1 MHQESAETLS
11 TVVDTQQKVIE
22 VFNKMQVHAKDIKFS
37 EASVRIEKLK
47 NLKKS
52 LLHYQD
58 EIRQAMYNEFK
69 KPFLETDISEILPVT
84 SHIDFVVK
92 NLAEWMRPEHK
103 KTPIE
108 LLGSY
113 SYIVYEPKGVVL
125 ILAPWNYA
133 FNLIFDPLVSAI
145 AAGNCAI
152 IKPSE
157 YTPYAAKVVQKI
169 VAEIFDPNEI
179 SVLEGDAKFAS
190 SLSLMPF
197 DHIFFTGSPA
207 VGKKVMKAA
216 AENLVSI
223 TLELGG
229 KSPAIVHSDADIAN
243 TAAGLVFGKFLNTGQ
258 TCIAPDYILVQKDV
272 KMKLVDALI
281 SRIKSNYGDDESKL
295 KESKDYGRIVSDKE
309 FLRIENYIND
319 ALERGATLAYGGKMN
334 QLERYIQ
341 PTILADVDFQ
351 ALVMQ
356 EEIFGPV
363 LPIITYNNLEEAFGF
378 IEKLPKPLSCYI
390 FSSSHNV
397 QQKIIANTTAG
408 GTTINDCLLHNF
420 NPHLPFGGVNNS
432 GIGKGRGIYGFHE
445 FSNPRAVL
453 HSRPVVRMSKFL
465 SAPYTNLKYKLVGFI
480 LKYL

>member
-1 MHQESAETLS
+1 MYKESGEIFS
-11 TVVDTQQKVIE
+11 TVVDAQQKAIE
-22 VFNKMQVHAKDIKFS
+22 VFNNMQVHAKTIKHS
-37 EASVRIEKLK
+37 DAAIRIEKLK
-47 NLKKS
+47 TLKKA
-52 LLHYQD
+52 LLHYKD
-58 EIRQAMYNEFK
+58 EIRLAMYNEFK

-84 SHIDFVVK
+84 SHIDYVVK

-113 SYIVYEPKGVVL
+113 SYIVYEPKGLVL
-125 ILAPWNYA
+125 IMAPWNYA
-133 FNLIFDPLVSAI
+133 FNLIFDPLVSAV

-157 YTPYAAKVVQKI
+157 NTPYAAELVKKI
-169 VAEIFDPNEI
+169 VAEIFEPNE
-179 SVLEGDAKFAS
+179 VCVMEGDAKFAS

-258 TCIAPDYILVQKDV
+258 TCIAPDYVLVQKDV
-272 KMKLVDALI
+272 KLKLVEALI
-281 SRIKSNYGDDESKL
+281 SRIKNNYGEDESKL
-295 KESKDYGRIVSDKE
+295 PESRDYGRIISDKE
-309 FLRIENYIND
+309 FLRIQNYISD
-319 ALERGATLAYGGKMN
+319 AIARGATLAYGGRIN
-334 QLERYIQ
+334 QQERYIQ
-341 PTILADVDFQ
+341 PTILTDVDLQ

-363 LPIITYNNLEEAFGF
+363 LPVITYDKLEEAFEF

-390 FSSSHNV
+390 FSSSHRI
-397 QQKIIANTTAG
+397 QQNIIANTTAG

-432 GIGKGRGIYGFHE
+432 GIGKDRGIYGFHE

-465 SAPYTNLKYKLVGFI
+465 SAPYTSLKYKLVDFI

>member
-1 MHQESAETLS
+1 MDSSQIFS
-11 TVVDTQQKVIE
+11 TVVEDTQQKAIDVL
-22 VFNKMQVHAKDIKFS
+22 NNMQVHAKTVKLDDAAMRIK
-37 EASVRIEKLK
+37 KLK

-52 LLHYQD
+52 LIHHQD

-69 KPFLETDISEILPVT
+69 KPFLETDISEILPVI
-84 SHIDFVVK
+84 SHIDYVVK

-113 SYIVYEPKGVVL
+113 SYVVYEPKGVIL
-125 ILAPWNYA
+125 IMAPWNYA
-133 FNLIFDPLVSAI
+133 INLVFDPLVSAI
-145 AAGNCAI
+145 AAGNCVI

-157 YTPYAAKVVQKI
+157 YTPYAAKVVKTI
-169 VAEIFDPNEI
+169 VAENFDPNE
-179 SVLEGDAKFAS
+179 VCVFEGDAKFAS
-190 SLSLMPF
+190 SLSLLPF

-207 VGKKVMKAA
+207 VGRKVMKAA
-216 AENLVSI
+216 AENLVSV

-229 KSPAIVHSDADIAN
+229 KSPAIVHSDADIIN

-258 TCIAPDYILVQKDV
+258 TCIAPDYVLVQKNV
-272 KMKLVDALI
+272 KAKLVDALI
-281 SRIKSNYGDDESKL
+281 SRIKSNYGKDETKIP
-295 KESKDYGRIVSDKE
+295 ESKDYGRIVTDKE
-309 FLRIENYIND
+309 FLRIQNYISD
-319 ALERGATLAYGGKMN
+319 AIERGATLAYGGKMN
-334 QLERYIQ
+334 QQERYIQ
-341 PTILADVDFQ
+341 PTILADVDMQ
-351 ALVMQ
+351 SLVMQ

-363 LPIITYNNLEEAFGF
+363 LPIIAYNNLEEAFEF

-465 SAPYTNLKYKLVGFI
+465 SAPYTNFKYKLVDII
-480 LKYL
+480 LKWF